1 MKYQLFVFSMLVSLF
16 SFTQLTGV
24 WKGVLIRDG
33 QKPEQASIIYFDL
46 GKDACTREEIPGKD
60 GYAVRALKLEQK
72 NGGIKAKQAT
82 TILKKKDVYG
92 NRWCMLDF
100 EMAFVD
106 STGYLQGKFYSTE
119 CKGVSGKLVC
129 FRVSETVSK
138 NPSDIELQSWRPIFL
153 DDLKNGRKSREVRD
167 TERKNFHFEPIYFD
181 YDKAEIRPE
190 YDAFL
195 NRIVYVINSHTDLR
209 VKVTGNTDADGSDEY
224 NVGLSERR
232 AQAIIDY
239 FVKAGLKRDRIVIDF
254 KGEKNPV
261 SDNKSAEG
269 KQLNRRVDFEFI

>member
-1 MKYQLFVFSMLVSLF
+1 M
-16 SFTQLTGV
+16 
-24 WKGVLIRDG
+24 LIRDG
-33 QKPEQASIIYFDL
+33 QKPDQASIIYFDF
-46 GKDACTREEIPGKD
+46 GKDACTREEMPGKD
-60 GYAVRALKLEQK
+60 GYVVRSLKAEQK
-72 NGGIKAKQAT
+72 NGTIKGKQS

-92 NRWCMLDF
+92 NRWCALDF
-100 EMAFVD
+100 DMAFVD
-106 STGYLQGKFYSTE
+106 STGYLQGKFYSLE

-138 NPSDIELQSWRPIFL
+138 DPTVIELQSWRPIFL

-167 TERKNFHFEPIYFD
+167 AERRNFQFEPIYFD

-190 YDAFL
+190 YNAFL
-195 NRIVYVINSHTDLR
+195 NKIVHVINSHTDLR
-209 VKVTGNTDADGSDEY
+209 VRVTGNTDADGSDEY

-239 FVKAGLKRDRIVIDF
+239 FVKAGLRRDRIVIDF